1 MNLLGIIKCF
11 DRLTLRR
18 IISAALIVF
27 WCIVIFNLSAQS
39 GEESSQTSAGF
50 TERFCEL
57 IVPKFSGID
66 EAKRKETVESL
77 QFIVRKSA
85 HFTAYFILSL
95 LSLAFFSTVKR
106 LKKPLYQAAAAAGFC
121 MLYAV
126 SDEIHQLFVPGR
138 SAQIR
143 DVLIDTSG
151 ALLAAAATLGIKYL
165 LNRRNKRTKNHDT

>member
-11 DRLTLRR
+11 DRLTLQR
-18 IISAALIVF
+18 IISAVLIVL
-27 WCIVIFNLSAQS
+27 WCVMIFNLSAQS
-39 GEESSQTSAGF
+39 GDESSQTSAGF

-57 IVPKFSGID
+57 LVPKFSGID
-66 EAKRKETVESL
+66 EAKRAETVESL

-95 LSLAFFSTVKR
+95 LSLVFFSTVKQ
-106 LKKPLYQAAAAAGFC
+106 LKKPLYQAAAAVGFC

-126 SDEIHQLFVPGR
+126 SDELHQLFVPGR

-151 ALLAAAATLGIKYL
+151 ALLAAAAVFGIKYL
-165 LNRRNKRTKNHDT
+165 LGRRKSRAEK